1 MYWQLIFESKHK
13 KKSMWEI
20 KHGWREQRFFFFTHI
35 SDKNFFFSL
44 LIIKQGLIKGS
55 TTTTLTKH
63 LNSGN
68 CVSALLNLFSQFN
81 VSWKPIL
88 VQFTLLLLLLLFS
101 LLWLKTYLKR
111 TWVVSCIS
119 WQLGCSFICY
129 FSAMLSFVKAYFFFP
144 LYIKQHLPKG
154 STMAAKPNI

>member
-1 MYWQLIFESKHK
+1 MDEENS
-13 KKSMWEI
+13 
-20 KHGWREQRFFFFTHI
+20 GFFFSHI
-35 SDKNFFFSL
+35 FLIKTFFFSL

-88 VQFTLLLLLLLFS
+88 VQVTLLLLFFS
-101 LLWLKTYLKR
+101 LL
-111 TWVVSCIS
+111 
-119 WQLGCSFICY
+119 
-129 FSAMLSFVKAYFFFP
+129 
-144 LYIKQHLPKG
+144 
-154 STMAAKPNI
+154 

>member
-1 MYWQLIFESKHK
+1 MK
-13 KKSMWEI
+13 
-20 KHGWREQRFFFFTHI
+20 RTAVFFFTHI

-88 VQFTLLLLLLLFS
+88 VQVTLLLLFS
-101 LLWLKTYLKR
+101 LLWLKTYHKR

>member
-1 MYWQLIFESKHK
+1 MKASIRRRACEKL
-13 KKSMWEI
+13 SMDEENS
-20 KHGWREQRFFFFTHI
+20 GFFFFTHI

-88 VQFTLLLLLLLFS
+88 VQFTLLLLLLLLFS

-154 STMAAKPNI
+154 STMATKPNI

>member
-129 FSAMLSFVKAYFFFP
+129 FSAMLSFVKAYFFFSP
-144 LYIKQHLPKG
+144 LYKATLAQRKYNG
-154 STMAAKPNI
+154 R